1 MAAVAQP
8 ALQGA
13 GQLAGGAHTS
23 VILSPKCSQLI
34 SIAATRPGRSPFALF
49 LCVPTSHTM
58 LKVGQRVVIAKHK
71 GTVRYIGGVNSQ
83 QGVWVGVEWDDASR
97 GKHDGSTGGTQY
109 FTCSSGT
116 SSGSFV
122 RIEKVP
128 LGSTLLEALRARYT
142 NQRAEGSGAADGEVF
157 LRTAANHKVLV
168 ELVGEDEVTQRQ
180 SQLDRLTSARVV
192 GAGVASMV
200 RHAVHGG
207 WGGVG

>member
-1 MAAVAQP
+1 
-8 ALQGA
+8 
-13 GQLAGGAHTS
+13 
-23 VILSPKCSQLI
+23 
-34 SIAATRPGRSPFALF
+34 
-49 LCVPTSHTM
+49 M